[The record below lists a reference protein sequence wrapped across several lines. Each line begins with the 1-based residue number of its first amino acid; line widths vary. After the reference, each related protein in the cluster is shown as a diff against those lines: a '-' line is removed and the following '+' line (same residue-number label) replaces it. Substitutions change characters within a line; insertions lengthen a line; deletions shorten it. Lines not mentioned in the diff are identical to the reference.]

1 MSRSRRPR
9 KLGAIPEP
17 RSATMGSQRTFPATA
32 SNGREMD
39 FRTRS
44 AKERAAHY
52 QQEAEKFR
60 RMAAAEPVEHI
71 REQLIRVAE
80 QYQRLA
86 DTLNNR
92 PWLTTS

>member
-1 MSRSRRPR
+1 
-9 KLGAIPEP
+9 
-17 RSATMGSQRTFPATA
+17 
-32 SNGREMD
+32 MD

-92 PWLTTS
+92 PWFTTS